1 VRRLVL
7 QHGLTIG
14 ALGVL
19 LGVVVA
25 VTLGHFIQPLLFG
38 VTAADPLVLGG
49 TATSLLLAVVAATL
63 LPTRTAT
70 RTSPSLVL
78 RSD

>member
-19 LGVVVA
+19 LGVAVA
-25 VTLGHFIQPLLFG
+25 VTLGPFIQPLLFG
-38 VTAADPLVLGG
+38 VTAADPLVWSG